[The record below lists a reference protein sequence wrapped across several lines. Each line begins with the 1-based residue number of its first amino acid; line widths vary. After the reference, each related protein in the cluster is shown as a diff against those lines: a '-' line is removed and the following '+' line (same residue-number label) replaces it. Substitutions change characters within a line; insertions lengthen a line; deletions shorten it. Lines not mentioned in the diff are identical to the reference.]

1 MSRYKNAKKR
11 KSVSVY
17 KKLIRILQVMVVVLV
32 LLCALQTRRIS
43 KLEQELQEAYL
54 QLDWMEYKQAK
65 WQETAET
72 DFRQEE
78 SDSAV
83 GEKEEAGVPGSG
95 QEEPEKEEYSPEE
108 KEESP
113 EEEAHDPEQDGTL
126 RKVYLTFDDGPS
138 RNTNEILDILE
149 QYGVKA
155 TFFLIGK
162 EGEEAESAMR
172 RIVEEGHTIG
182 MHSYSHDYE
191 QIYASEDAFAE
202 DFMKMREYIYD
213 VTGVNCVYFRF
224 PGGSSNQVSKT
235 DIYQLI
241 DWVHDQG
248 VEYYDWNISSKDSSP
263 TEYSAEQI
271 AENCLADLE
280 RYNKAVVLLHDT
292 NSKGTT
298 VEALPAIIEEIQAME
313 NTVIL
318 PITEYT
324 VPIQHRTKEMED

>member
-78 SDSAV
+78 PDSAA
-83 GEKEEAGVPGSG
+83 GEKEEAGVSGSG